1 MNLALDYQSLPEPE
15 LRQVLEQLSD
25 SYHNSVSQVP
35 DATYDRLV
43 EIYESRFGEY
53 TPVGA
58 PVRGEKVALPYYLS
72 SLRQVK
78 TQEELDKWREAFPGQ
93 CVVQDKVD
101 GLTLLFVSKNG
112 KRQLFTRGRGVEGMD
127 VSHMIDCLRIPH
139 FGFDIAVRG
148 EVVMFKETFEQYK
161 ETYSNPR
168 NMVSGITNRKESFDS
183 VVASQLHFLAFR
195 LMDSQE
201 RPEVQL
207 LQLRAVG
214 FETPWAGM
222 AVGFSIE
229 ELKSV
234 LAARKAEAPY
244 EMDGLVIYQNQ
255 PIEYPDGENPKQVVK
270 FKISETTTTVVKEV
284 IWGASKD
291 RLLKPVVVYEPVNLA
306 GAILQRT
313 SGDNARFIID
323 NGIGPGAKIEIT
335 RSGDTIPR
343 IVQVLEKVTPQ
354 FPDPSVHGEYEFSG
368 VELILKG
375 DNNQVRAARME
386 HFIKKMKVD
395 GMGPGRVKN
404 LVEAGIDSV
413 KALLSASIE
422 QLKEVDGIGSELAS
436 KIFFELRAKTQEVQL
451 PALMA
456 ASCIFPNFGE
466 RRFEKI
472 VDVLPNI
479 LEIATETHL
488 AEHIQLIGGFN
499 QLAYEFVE
507 KLPIFIEWLK
517 EHKTITVAAPKRP
530 VSTTLAGMTVVFSG
544 FRDSNLQDQIK
555 ERGGKVTTS
564 ISGKTTL
571 LILKNL
577 NDGKGKA
584 EEAAKRGIPTISLE
598 QFVSQYIN

>member
-1 MNLALDYQSLPEPE
+1 MNLSLDYQSLPEPE

-25 SYHNSVSQVP
+25 SYHNSASQVD

-78 TQEELDKWREAFPGQ
+78 TQKEMDKWSATFPGPY
-93 CVVQDKVD
+93 VVQDKVD
-101 GLTLLFVSKNG
+101 GLTLLFVSKGG
-112 KRQLFTRGRGVEGMD
+112 KRQLLTRGRGVEGMD
-127 VSHMIDCLRIPH
+127 VSHMIDCLRIPQ
-139 FGFDIAVRG
+139 FQFDIAVRG
-148 EVVMFKETFEQYK
+148 EVVMYKETFEQYK
-161 ETYSNPR
+161 EIYSNPR
-168 NMVSGITNRKESFDS
+168 NMVSGIVNRKESFDP

-201 RPEVQL
+201 RPEIQL

-222 AVGFSIE
+222 AEAPTIE
-229 ELKSV
+229 ELKAA

-284 IWGASKD
+284 IWEASKD

-313 SGDNARFIID
+313 SGDNARFIIE

-343 IVQVLEKVTPQ
+343 IVQVLEKAAPQ
-354 FPDPSVHGEYEFSG
+354 YPDPAVHGEYEFSG

-375 DNNQVRAARME
+375 ENKQVKAAQME
-386 HFIKKMKVD
+386 HFLKKMNVD
-395 GMGPGRVKN
+395 GVGPGRVKN

-413 KALLSASIE
+413 KALLSASVE
-422 QLKEVDGIGSELAS
+422 QLAQVDGLGPNLAQQ
-436 KIFFELRAKTQEVQL
+436 IFFELRVKTQDVSL
-451 PALMA
+451 PTLMA
-456 ASCIFPNFGE
+456 ASCVFPNFGE
-466 RRFEKI
+466 RRIEKI
-472 VDVLPNI
+472 VEVFPDI
-479 LEIATETHL
+479 LEIASEVHL

-499 QLAYEFVE
+499 ELAYEFVD

-517 EHKTITVAAPKRP
+517 EHKMITVAAPKRP
-530 VSTTLAGMTVVFSG
+530 VSNTLAGMTVVFSG
-544 FRDSNLQDQIK
+544 FRDIKLEDQIK
-555 ERGGKVTTS
+555 ERGGKVTGNV
-564 ISGKTTL
+564 SGKTSL

-584 EEAAKRGIPTISLE
+584 EKATQLGIPMISLD
-598 QFVSQYIN
+598 QFIAQYIN